1 MPAIHRPSPLRA
13 QRRDKGIV
21 IDGEAQPL
29 TAAQPPNPQGD
40 PGAVQQPG
48 FVIKGRHGDIRL
60 PTIEQW
66 RARFVAEMGKLTP
79 DAAVPL
85 LLAKARTSASSLL

>member
-1 MPAIHRPSPLRA
+1 MARRSRSPPPSRQTRRAILER
-13 QRRDKGIV
+13 
-21 IDGEAQPL
+21 
-29 TAAQPPNPQGD
+29 
-40 PGAVQQPG
+40 VQQPG